1 MPSRYLLKTHSL
13 IASQDLLTLP
23 ESLQEAFVDICQ
35 AVLTV
40 DPYDCLGLPNH
51 PLKGKLKQYRAIE
64 LDWEGDCYRLVY
76 RIYETP
82 SPKRVLVLSIAEHDA
97 AYERA
102 QQRNRS

>member
-1 MPSRYLLKTHSL
+1 MPSKYLLKTHSL
-13 IASQDLLTLP
+13 IASQDLPILP
-23 ESLQEAFVDICQ
+23 DSLQQAFVDICQ

-40 DPYDCLGLPNH
+40 DPHGCLGLPNH
-51 PLKGKLKQYRAIE
+51 SLKGKLKDCRSIE

-76 RIYETP
+76 RIYDTP

-102 QQRNRS
+102 QQRKR